1 VTILIICTALATQS
15 PESLIHQGQQAL
27 QAEQYARAAQAF
39 EAAVQ
44 SAPDSKAAYS
54 GLLLAYLKDHRVSD
68 AVRIGITAV
77 QRWPQDAELAHY
89 LGTAFMQAGDPPKA
103 AEQLNRAAKLAPR
116 DYDTHYDLALVL
128 LSQNQYQPAAVELE
142 QAVRIDPSAAIAHLL
157 LGRAYQNTNKT
168 IDAIE
173 QFKTA
178 LRLDPKI
185 ALGHYHLGF
194 AYGSLGKNR
203 EAIAEYET
211 ELRNGNA
218 DAEVYYQLA
227 HLQIELGDLKSAVV
241 NDRAAIA
248 RKPRADA
255 YYDLGKSLAMLGDQ
269 QAARDALQHAIALN
283 PNDPAAHFQLAR
295 VLAQLDDAA
304 NSAKEMQIFT
314 QLSKSQQ
321 SAGGMASG
329 RQ

>member
-1 VTILIICTALATQS
+1 MLAQSAESALIQ
-15 PESLIHQGQQAL
+15 QGQKAI

-39 EAAVQ
+39 EAALKL
-44 SAPDSKAAYS
+44 SPESKSAYS
-54 GLLLAYLKDHRVSD
+54 GLLLAYLRDHRSAD
-68 AVRIGITAV
+68 AVRVGAIAV
-77 QRWPQDAELAHY
+77 QHWPQDPELAHY
-89 LGTAFMQAGDPPKA
+89 LGTAYMQAGDPSKA
-103 AEQLNRAAKLAPR
+103 AVQLNRAARLAPH

-128 LSQNQYQPAAVELE
+128 LAQDQYQSAAFALE
-142 QAVRIDPSAAIAHLL
+142 QAVRINPSAAIAHLL

-178 LRLDPKI
+178 LHLDPKI
-185 ALGHYHLGF
+185 PLGHYHLGF

-203 EAIAEYET
+203 EATVEYET

-255 YYDLGKSLAMLGDQ
+255 FYDLGKSLALLGDREAARQALQ
-269 QAARDALQHAIALN
+269 QAVAMN
-283 PNDPAAHFQLAR
+283 PKDPSAHFQLAR
-295 VLAQLDDAA
+295 VLAQLNDA
-304 NSAKEMQIFT
+304 SASAREMQIFT
-314 QLSKSQQ
+314 QLRKSQQ